1 MDYTLNIGGEL
12 FQVDEENKVIT
23 KKELFET
30 AYGSKGLTPQ
40 DFKNSKFLI
49 NHSLSDICFD
59 KPAIKRQMKAA
70 LQARME
76 TLKNTQKTIV
86 GRRLKNM
93 GRQRV
98 LTNLGDILAQL
109 KNPKEPCPVPGES
122 KAEQEARAAKAMK
135 AKLDRIQA
143 IVDTNAN
150 STDKRVTNIKGVF
163 ATGGGSGSGSK
174 QSDLTDPDNYL
185 QMVFKFMY
193 VLAHPNKVH
202 AKQDWTTLLDHLQDL
217 SLEDILRSL
226 HEQNESNSNNNNN
239 NNNNNNSLLT
249 DSQILC
255 RLKGILQVLQTE
267 HYLNTD
273 LNLNEF
279 SSANAKQNSSTFAQ
293 PLGPPLKSKLNKALK
308 PLWHH
313 YKATYP
319 SLYEFMESQES
330 LPLYSLLYLQT
341 QMESETGKDKIIR
354 LDETEFNTKPFKAFL
369 KKFTHEYK
377 SARPENPLEQESC
390 LLLEGRNFR
399 IPDNLE
405 ETVEVEIID
414 KLILKE
420 GKRRHYK
427 ETILRF
433 LRDFFTK
440 KSIYIVHTKRS
451 EEELNGLALN
461 IKAAD
466 LDSKILDDVREQIPA
481 LTLDRLGITVHQMPT
496 DPVWTDSLNAFC
508 AILAFKKELES
519 IPDGATTAATAATAA
534 TDGKSGAETE

>member
-59 KPAIKRQMKAA
+59 KPAIKRQIKAA
-70 LQARME
+70 IQARIE
-76 TLKNTQKTIV
+76 TLTNTKKTIV

-98 LTNLGDILAQL
+98 LTNLGDILTQL

-143 IVDTNAN
+143 IVDTNTN
-150 STDKRVTNIKGVF
+150 TTDKRVTNIKGVF
-163 ATGGGSGSGSK
+163 TTGGGK
-174 QSDLTDPDNYL
+174 QSDLTDSDNYL

-193 VLAHPNKVH
+193 VLAHPNKIH

-217 SLEDILRSL
+217 SLEDILRGL

-279 SSANAKQNSSTFAQ
+279 SSANAKQNSSTFVQ
-293 PLGPPLKSKLNKALK
+293 PLGLPLKSKLNKALN
-308 PLWHH
+308 PLWRH
-313 YKATYP
+313 YKAAYP
-319 SLYEFMESQES
+319 SLYEFVESQDS
-330 LPLYSLLYLQT
+330 MPLYSLLYLQT
-341 QMESETGKDKIIR
+341 QMEQDTVKDKIIR
-354 LDETEFNTKPFKAFL
+354 LDETEFNTKTFKAFL
-369 KKFTHEYK
+369 KKFTHDYK
-377 SARPENPLEQESC
+377 SAKPETPLEQESC

-405 ETVEVEIID
+405 ESVETEIID

-427 ETILRF
+427 ESLLRF

-440 KSIYIVHTKRS
+440 KSIYIVHTKRT
-451 EEELNGLALN
+451 EEELNGLSLN
-461 IKAAD
+461 LKAMD
-466 LDSKILDDVREQIPA
+466 LDSKLLEDVREQIPS

-508 AILAFKKELES
+508 AILAFKKELGS
-519 IPDGATTAATAATAA
+519 IPDGATGATDAK
-534 TDGKSGAETE
+534 DGKSGAETE

>member
-12 FQVDEENKVIT
+12 FQVDGEDKVIT
-23 KKELFET
+23 KKELFEA
-30 AYGSKGLTPQ
+30 AYQSKGLTPQ

-59 KPAIKRQMKAA
+59 KPAIKRQIKAA
-70 LQARME
+70 IQARIE
-76 TLKNTQKTIV
+76 TLTNTKKTIV

-98 LTNLGDILAQL
+98 LANLGDILTQL

-122 KAEQEARAAKAMK
+122 KADQEARAAKSMK
-135 AKLDRIQA
+135 DKLDRIRT
-143 IVDTNAN
+143 IVDTNTN
-150 STDKRVTNIKGVF
+150 TTDKRVTNIKGVF
-163 ATGGGSGSGSK
+163 TTGGGSGSGSGSSGK
-174 QSDLTDPDNYL
+174 QSDVTDPDNYL
-185 QMVFKFMY
+185 QLVFKFMY

-217 SLEDILRSL
+217 SLEDILRGL
-226 HEQNESNSNNNNN
+226 HEQNEANST
-239 NNNNNNSLLT
+239 SGPTDLLT

-255 RLKGILQVLQTE
+255 RLKAILQALQTE
-267 HYLNTD
+267 HSLDTD
-273 LNLNEF
+273 LNLDEF
-279 SSANAKQNSSTFAQ
+279 SSANAKQNSSTFVHT
-293 PLGPPLKSKLNKALK
+293 LGPPLKSKLNKALA
-308 PLWHH
+308 PLWRH

-319 SLYEFMESQES
+319 SLYEFVESQES
-330 LPLYSLLYLQT
+330 MPLYSLLYLQT
-341 QMESETGKDKIIR
+341 QMDSEAGKDKIIR

-377 SARPENPLEQESC
+377 SVRPETPLEQESC

-405 ETVEVEIID
+405 DTVEVEIID

-440 KSIYIVHTKRS
+440 KSVYLVHTKRT

-461 IKAAD
+461 IQAAD
-466 LDSKILDDVREQIPA
+466 LDSKILDDVRDQIPA

-519 IPDGATTAATAATAA
+519 IPDGATVKG
-534 TDGKSGAETE
+534 DGKSGPEAE